1 MRRDLALLVVVGLS
15 AGTARAAAQATGTT
29 TFNAPYRAFVR
40 SEIGVSLSFPNG
52 GGTALEGAYR
62 IASHGFDLGFKAG
75 FFTPSGAGDTELLL
89 GAEARQRV
97 INHTID
103 FPLDGAVIVGVG
115 GAFVSGASRMIIP
128 VGLSLGRRVN
138 PQGSTISIVPY
149 VQPTM
154 YVIAG
159 SSVVDHVQFSLGLG
173 GDFRLSRAFDA
184 RLGAGLGDN
193 HGVALGAVWVH

>member
-40 SEIGVSLSFPNG
+40 SEIGVLLSFPNG

-62 IASHGFDLGFKAG
+62 IARYGFDLGFKAG

-97 INHTID
+97 ITHTID

-115 GAFVSGASRMIIP
+115 GNFVSGASQLIIP
-128 VGLSLGRRVN
+128 VGLSLGRRLD
-138 PQGSTISIVPY
+138 PRGSTVSIVPY

-154 YVIAG
+154 YVLAG
-159 SSVVDHVQFSLGLG
+159 STADHVQFSLGLG
-173 GDFRLSRAFDA
+173 ADFRLSRAFDA
-184 RLGAGLGDN
+184 RLSAGLGDN
-193 HGVALGAVWVH
+193 EGVSIGAVWVH